1 MATYTEISYGLVDV
15 TAKEDSTPTCQ
26 DKQPFIDM
34 AQLKRNN
41 LEVDKYGTG
50 ELNQFVL
57 DGSMKLFPDNPYGK
71 NFGLW
76 SLSMSDE
83 NGVFKTPITL
93 TVDFTE
99 NHSSLGLTFFFM
111 AKTNDYCN
119 NLNIKYYDGGG
130 VLLLDKDFAPDEPIY
145 FAEGKV
151 TDYRKVVTTFK
162 STNYPFRYLK
172 LSELKYGAIKIF
184 KRDDIVTANILEEVD
199 PTSSS
204 ISINTL
210 EFTAHSKDFSLLD
223 PQGLYSLIQKKQDI
237 EVSLYQND
245 IRRDMGTFYLE
256 EPESQSDDTVTMSC
270 IDALGIMD
278 QTDFKGGLYNNKLAK
293 ELVSD
298 IMASAGFSFE
308 LASSFD
314 SVTLTG
320 WIPICTH
327 RVALQQVAFA
337 IGAIVDCSRS
347 SNVRIYPIPTL
358 STLDI
363 GKDRKIQGH
372 KVKQRSLVT
381 GVEVIA
387 HKYIASTE
395 SAELY
400 KGVLP
405 VGTHE
410 IVFSEPKH
418 TLTVTGGTILSSNV
432 NYAKISVTTAS
443 EITLTGKN
451 YNDTTSIVGVY
462 MPELPANEKQNIL
475 QVDAATLINESNAK
489 AVAQRLYDYYQK
501 RYENTGDI
509 ILQNEEVGKMVTM
522 ESLSNK
528 SIKGIVESME
538 INLTGGYI
546 ADTKII
552 GEAI

>member
-1 MATYTEISYGLVDV
+1 MGTYAEISYCLVDV
-15 TAKEDSTPTCQ
+15 TAKEDSAPICQ

-57 DGSMKLFPDNPYGK
+57 DGSMKLFPDNPSLK
-71 NFGLW
+71 DFGLW
-76 SLSMSDE
+76 SLSKSDE
-83 NGVFKTPITL
+83 KGVFKTPITL
-93 TVDFTE
+93 TVDFKE

-119 NLNIKYYDGGG
+119 SLNIKYYNG
-130 VLLLDKDFAPDEPIY
+130 VGNLLLDKNFAPNEPIY

-151 TDYRKVVTTFK
+151 TDYRKVVITFNG
-162 STNYPFRYLK
+162 TNYPFRYLK
-172 LSELKYGAIKIF
+172 LAEVKYGALKIF
-184 KRDDIVTANILEEVD
+184 NRDDIVTANILEEVD
-199 PTSSS
+199 PTSSTL
-204 ISINTL
+204 SINTL

-237 EVSLYQND
+237 EVSLYQDNVK
-245 IRRDMGTFYLE
+245 RDMGTFYLE

-270 IDALGIMD
+270 VDALGIMD
-278 QTDFKGGLYNNKLAK
+278 QTDFKGGLYVDKLAK
-293 ELVSD
+293 ELITE
-298 IMASAGFSFE
+298 IMASAGFGFE
-308 LASSFD
+308 LNNSFD
-314 SVTLTG
+314 TVTVTG

-347 SNVRIYPIPTL
+347 SKVRIYPIPIL
-358 STLDI
+358 STTSI

-372 KVKQRSLVT
+372 NVKQRSLVT
-381 GVEVIA
+381 GVEVIV

-395 SAELY
+395 STELY

-405 VGTHE
+405 IGTHE

-418 TLTVTGGTILSSNV
+418 TLNVTGGTILSSNV
-432 NYAKISVTTAS
+432 NYAKINVTTAG
-443 EITLTGKN
+443 EVTLAGKN

-462 MPELPANEKQNIL
+462 MPELPANEKQNTL
-475 QVDAATLINESNAK
+475 QVDVATLVSTNNAR
-489 AVAQRLYDYYQK
+489 AVAQRLFNYYQK
-501 RYENTGDI
+501 RYEDTGDI

-528 SIKGIVESME
+528 SIKGIVESMD

-552 GEAI
+552 GEVV